1 MTTHTPQSSS
11 RVLHAAVI
19 VAALGYFVDIYDLVL
34 FSVTRV
40 QSLTDIGVP
49 PEQIADIGSELLGYW
64 QMLGMLVGG
73 ILWGVWGDKK
83 GRLSVLFGSIL
94 MYSVANIANA
104 FVSSVEQYKILR
116 LIAGIG
122 LAGELGAGVTLVSE
136 VLDRHNRGYGTTII
150 ATIGV
155 LGAVA
160 AFGITALFD
169 HVAAIGQHTYFTG
182 WRMAYLV
189 GGLMGFALL
198 ILRISVHESG
208 MFKQTAEQ
216 TKVERGNFIALVS
229 RRRWLYKY
237 ILCILIGLPTWY
249 VVGILVTLTPEF
261 AKNAF
266 MMTEAPKT
274 AGMAVMWCYLGLAL
288 GDLLSGLLSQWW
300 RSRKKVMWLFHL
312 LSLGTVIFYLTSGN
326 ISPAMLYTKSF
337 LLGIGVGYWAV
348 FVTIASEQF
357 GTNIRATVATTVPNF
372 ARGSLAPITFIFASL
387 KTSLGLMQAALIL
400 GAICIGIALF
410 ALMLIPETFGKE
422 LDYIEE

>member
-1 MTTHTPQSSS
+1 
-11 RVLHAAVI
+11 
-19 VAALGYFVDIYDLVL
+19 
-34 FSVTRV
+34 
-40 QSLTDIGVP
+40 
-49 PEQIADIGSELLGYW
+49 
-64 QMLGMLVGG
+64 
-73 ILWGVWGDKK
+73 
-83 GRLSVLFGSIL
+83 
-94 MYSVANIANA
+94 
-104 FVSSVEQYKILR
+104 
-116 LIAGIG
+116 
-122 LAGELGAGVTLVSE
+122 
-136 VLDRHNRGYGTTII
+136 
-150 ATIGV
+150 
-155 LGAVA
+155 
-160 AFGITALFD
+160 
-169 HVAAIGQHTYFTG
+169 
-182 WRMAYLV
+182 
-189 GGLMGFALL
+189 
-198 ILRISVHESG
+198 

-326 ISPAMLYTKSF
+326 ISPAILYTKSF